1 MSEAIK
7 VMPRS
12 GGTTVLGNFTSW
24 PINIRC
30 RFLCIEYQQM
40 QELQIPS
47 GVFSSGKRKKML
59 HLLYIFEFMLVL
71 GSEFNLIVLREIV
84 LLL

>member
-1 MSEAIK
+1 
-7 VMPRS
+7 
-12 GGTTVLGNFTSW
+12 
-24 PINIRC
+24 
-30 RFLCIEYQQM
+30 M